1 MTLVKGNRSLG
12 SPEQLSELL
21 TFVSLFMLYYL
32 VRKQKIKLLLSFL
45 SAILVCSG
53 IKICSLGPFTYYYDY
68 NNLRASLTTMSQ
80 GPGHVKYDLMMDY
93 VNLKKSKSNVF
104 LFASS

>member
-68 NNLRASLTTMSQ
+68 KLRASLTTMSQ
-80 GPGHVKYDLMMDY
+80 GPGDVKYDLMMDY
-93 VNLKKSKSNVF
+93 VNLKKTKSNVF

>member
-1 MTLVKGNRSLG
+1 MSSETGAWVAG
-12 SPEQLSELL
+12 QLSELL

-53 IKICSLGPFTYYYDY
+53 IKICSLGPFTYYCDY
-68 NNLRASLTTMSQ
+68 KLRASLTTMSL
-80 GPGHVKYDLMMDY
+80 GTVDVKYDLMMDY
-93 VNLKKSKSNVF
+93 VNLKKSQV
-104 LFASS
+104 

>member
-32 VRKQKIKLLLSFL
+32 VRKQKIKLLLSEL
-45 SAILVCSG
+45 SAVLVCSG
-53 IKICSLGPFTYYYDY
+53 IKICSLGPFTYYCDY
-68 NNLRASLTTMSQ
+68 KLRASLTTMSERA
-80 GPGHVKYDLMMDY
+80 GDVKYNLMMDY
-93 VNLKKSKSNVF
+93 VNLKKSKSHVF